1 MTKEIAVFG
10 GGCFW
15 HIQFVFS
22 KVPGVVSTFA
32 GYMGGDEKKY
42 PNVTYEQVCSHQTG
56 YAEVVLIEFD
66 NKKVSYD
73 AILEKFWKEHD
84 PTTLNRQG
92 PDIGDNYRSVIFY
105 QNKEQKA
112 KAEASKKKAQ
122 KMFEDKIVTEIQ
134 PAKSTKFVEAED
146 YHQNYVIKHG
156 GVDTCPVL

>member
-1 MTKEIAVFG
+1 
-10 GGCFW
+10 
-15 HIQFVFS
+15 
-22 KVPGVVSTFA
+22 
-32 GYMGGDEKKY
+32 
-42 PNVTYEQVCSHQTG
+42 
-56 YAEVVLIEFD
+56 
-66 NKKVSYD
+66 
-73 AILEKFWKEHD
+73 WKEHD

-134 PAKSTKFVEAED
+134 PSNKFKFVEAED

-156 GVDTCPVL
+156 GVDTCPIR